1 MTDSDL
7 TLKVLVE
14 MRDELRGTNQ
24 RLDVIERHAARSNQR
39 LEVIEQQTSQTNQ
52 RLEVIEQHTSQ
63 MNQRL
68 EVIEHTMVD
77 FGTQVVLLGRYMKN
91 SVTRHDG
98 DVERHDEEI
107 ADLRTRVEK
116 LEAKS

>member
-14 MRDELRGTNQ
+14 MRDEMRATNKGVEGLRVEAHTVANELHAFRTDFNQ
-24 RLDVIERHAARSNQR
+24 RVERLEQHASVANERLDVIE
-39 LEVIEQQTSQTNQ
+39 
-52 RLEVIEQHTSQ
+52 HT
-63 MNQRL
+63 L
-68 EVIEHTMVD
+68 VD

-116 LEAKS
+116 LEAKD

>member
-14 MRDELRGTNQ
+14 IRDEVRALGEVRDELRGTNR
-24 RLDVIERHAARSNQR
+24 RLELIEQHASHTNRR
-39 LEVIEQQTSQTNQ
+39 LEVIEQHTSQTNQ
-52 RLEVIEQHTSQ
+52 RLEVIEHT
-63 MNQRL
+63 L
-68 EVIEHTMVD
+68 VD

-107 ADLRTRVEK
+107 ADLRTRVSK
-116 LEAKS
+116 LEAKE

>member
-14 MRDELRGTNQ
+14 MRDELRALRRDTDHNFSLLTQ
-24 RLDVIERHAARSNQR
+24 RADV
-39 LEVIEQQTSQTNQ
+39 TNQ
-52 RLEVIEQHTSQ
+52 RLEV
-63 MNQRL
+63 L
-68 EVIEHTMVD
+68 EHTMVD
-77 FGTQVVLLGRYMKN
+77 FGTQVVLLGGYMKN

-98 DVERHDEEI
+98 DVERHDDEI

-116 LEAKS
+116 LEAKE

>member
-24 RLDVIERHAARSNQR
+24 RLER
-39 LEVIEQQTSQTNQ
+39 LEQQGAETNQ
-52 RLEVIEQHTSQ
+52 RLGVIEKHTSQ
-63 MNQRL
+63 TNQRL

-77 FGTQVVLLGRYMKN
+77 FGTQVVMLGRYTKN

-98 DVERHDEEI
+98 DVDRHDEEI

-116 LEAKS
+116 LEAKD

>member
-14 MRDELRGTNQ
+14 MREELRALGEVRDEVRALRDVREGLGEVRDELRAFRHDTN
-24 RLDVIERHAARSNQR
+24 H
-39 LEVIEQQTSQTNQ
+39 
-52 RLEVIEQHTSQ
+52 
-63 MNQRL
+63 RL

-91 SVTRHDG
+91 SATRHDG
-98 DVERHDEEI
+98 DVERHDDEI

-116 LEAKS
+116 LETKS

>member
-1 MTDSDL
+1 MTDSAL

-14 MRDELRGTNQ
+14 MREELRALAEVRDEVRALRDVREGLGEVRDELRAF
-24 RLDVIERHAARSNQR
+24 RHD
-39 LEVIEQQTSQTNQ
+39 T
-52 RLEVIEQHTSQ
+52 
-63 MNQRL
+63 NQRL

-98 DVERHDEEI
+98 DVERHEERS
-107 ADLRTRVEK
+107 RTSARASRSSK
-116 LEAKS
+116 TKS

>member
-14 MRDELRGTNQ
+14 MRDEMRGLRTDFNGLRTDFNE
-24 RLDVIERHAARSNQR
+24 RLKTLEHHAAETNRQAA
-39 LEVIEQQTSQTNQ
+39 QT
-52 RLEVIEQHTSQ
+52 
-63 MNQRL
+63 NQRL

-77 FGTQVVLLGRYMKN
+77 FGTQVVLLGRDMKN
-91 SVTRHDG
+91 SVTRHDS
-98 DVERHDEEI
+98 DVERHDDEI

-116 LEAKS
+116 LETKS